1 MVPLQQLLGNACSAL
16 GQPAEQKEILER
28 ALRFKDAHYG
38 KYHCQ
43 VPITLTNLA
52 TAFGDLGQLAEQT
65 ELLEQALR
73 INDAHYGKDPGA
85 ITRRVRFMDR
95 LCSTLG

>member
-1 MVPLQQLLGNACSAL
+1 M
-16 GQPAEQKEILER
+16 KI
-28 ALRFKDAHYG
+28 
-38 KYHCQ
+38 
-43 VPITLTNLA
+43 LA

-85 ITRRVRFMDR
+85 ITRRVRFKDR
-95 LCSTLG
+95 LGSTLG